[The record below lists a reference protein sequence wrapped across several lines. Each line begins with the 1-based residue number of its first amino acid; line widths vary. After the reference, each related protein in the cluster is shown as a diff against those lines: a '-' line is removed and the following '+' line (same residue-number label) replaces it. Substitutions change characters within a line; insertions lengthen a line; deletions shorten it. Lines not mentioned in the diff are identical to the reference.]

1 MSLRKTVK
9 RFSGLFG
16 MLALGLALSATAG
29 CTVRPLY
36 ATSHAAPGEAPKGTA
51 AALHTVAVAPVTTR
65 DAQEVRNQLIFLF
78 NGGKAQAATPAYT
91 VNLAVVT
98 TSESS
103 ADIQVADDTEPTA
116 AAIVMNATYSLTDS
130 ATGAV
135 VANGRR
141 MMSSSYDVPRQE
153 FAVLRAQR
161 DAENRAARELAEL
174 LRLAIVQDLLNIQSV
189 PKALK

>member
-9 RFSGLFG
+9 RSSGL
-16 MLALGLALSATAG
+16 LAALGLSVALGVTAG

-36 ATSHAAPGEAPKGTA
+36 ATSQTAPGEAPKGVA
-51 AALHTVAVAPVTTR
+51 AALRTVSVAPVATR

-78 NGGKAQAATPAYT
+78 NGGDAQAAAPAYT
-91 VNLAVVT
+91 VKIAVVT
-98 TSESS
+98 TSESAAS
-103 ADIQVADDTEPTA
+103 IQVADDDEPTA
-116 AAIVMNATYSLTDS
+116 AVINMTATYTLIDN

-174 LRLAIVQDLLNIQSV
+174 LRLALTQDILNIQSV

>member
-9 RFSGLFG
+9 RSSGLFG
-16 MLALGLALSATAG
+16 ALALSLVLGVSAG

-36 ATSHAAPGEAPKGTA
+36 ANPDTPLGAEPKGAA
-51 AALHTVAVAPVTTR
+51 AALRTVVVAPVSTR

-78 NGGKAQAATPAYT
+78 NGGRAQAATPAYT

-116 AAIVMNATYSLTDS
+116 AAIVMNATYSLTDA

-141 MMSSSYDVPRQE
+141 SMSSSYDVPRQE

-174 LRLAIVQDLLNIQSV
+174 LRLAIAQDLLNIQSV

>member
-9 RFSGLFG
+9 RSSGLLAVLG
-16 MLALGLALSATAG
+16 LGVALGVTAG

-36 ATSHAAPGEAPKGTA
+36 ATSHTAPGEAPKGVA
-51 AALHTVAVAPVTTR
+51 AALRTVSVAPVATR

-91 VNLAVVT
+91 VNLAVLT

-116 AAIVMNATYSLTDS
+116 AAIVMDATYSITDA

-135 VANGRR
+135 VANGKRS
-141 MMSSSYDVPRQE
+141 MSSSYDVPRQE

-174 LRLAIVQDLLNIQSV
+174 LRLAIAQDILNIQSV